1 MLSHHVARV
10 SWKRRT
16 ASGAMTWA
24 LSMDGI
30 IVHALRIV
38 GIAELENPLS
48 VRLPYLAAFPQ
59 ANPWLLP
66 GLIHKSRR
74 RLRQQAHERRGI
86 ELGMVVSFYA
96 SRVSE

>member
-1 MLSHHVARV
+1 MLSHHVARI

-30 IVHALRIV
+30 ALRIV
-38 GIAELENPLS
+38 GIAKLENPLF

-59 ANPWLLP
+59 ANRWLLP
-66 GLIHKSRR
+66 GLIHKSRAACGSR
-74 RLRQQAHERRGI
+74 RTSGVALSWGH
-86 ELGMVVSFYA
+86 LL
-96 SRVSE
+96 